1 MVTIWS
7 EEKWKLWEPVR
18 KMSMSISQY
27 RKNNDLHYIGIPDQI
42 QRMLLGME
50 DTFSQYKSKPIFCP
64 PCFIHK
70 VWIILNTFV
79 VAFTCSNCSMY
90 KTMIFN
96 LLVFWL
102 SRPDSGYTGDEWRE
116 A

>member
-50 DTFSQYKSKPIFCP
+50 DTFSQYKSKPIFVLHASS
-64 PCFIHK
+64 IK
-70 VWIILNTFV
+70 YG
-79 VAFTCSNCSMY
+79 SY
-90 KTMIFN
+90 
-96 LLVFWL
+96 
-102 SRPDSGYTGDEWRE
+102 
-116 A
+116 